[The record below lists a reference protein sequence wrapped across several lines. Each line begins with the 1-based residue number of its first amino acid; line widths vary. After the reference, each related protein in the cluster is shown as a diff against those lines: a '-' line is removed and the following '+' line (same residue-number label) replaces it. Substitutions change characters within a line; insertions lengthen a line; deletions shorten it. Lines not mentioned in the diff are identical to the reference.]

1 MKNRL
6 IITVSDVHGTRAFNV
21 HQIAKK
27 LIVFIILFVFLVI
40 GGGSWFISNLSD
52 KMDSLKTQKELE
64 LAKKEQEILNRENEI
79 DSLNEK
85 EQKLLAQNKFYS
97 LQIKSKVDD
106 IDALSSKLDEIESM
120 IGLKDEKI
128 EQLTKETLNSISDN
142 TKYFTLLT
150 IPNGSP
156 LKNARLTSSYGYRI
170 HPITKKRKFHRGM
183 DLKAKMRTPVKA
195 TANGVVVYVRTRD
208 RGDFGRVIK
217 IQHSFGFMTIY
228 AHLNKSNVKL
238 GDVIRKGDV
247 IGLTGNSGRSSGPHL
262 HYEVRYGGKIL
273 NPRDFI
279 KWNFKNYDKIFTKQR
294 RVKWESLVRLISEQ
308 HKMVLQ

>member
-1 MKNRL
+1 MRNRL
-6 IITVSDVHGTRAFNV
+6 IITVSDVHGTKAFNV

-27 LIVFIILFVFLVI
+27 LIVFIVLFVLLVI
-40 GGGSWFISNLSD
+40 GGGSWFINNLSD
-52 KMDSLKTQKELE
+52 KIQQLKVQKQKEL
-64 LAKKEQEILNRENEI
+64 AQKEVEILTKEKEI
-79 DSLNEK
+79 SALNEK
-85 EQKLLAQNKFYS
+85 EQKLQAQNKFYS
-97 LQIKSKVDD
+97 LQIKSKVED

-128 EQLTKETLNSISDN
+128 EQLTKETLDSISDN

-183 DLKAKMRTPVKA
+183 DLKAKMRTPVMA
-195 TANGVVVYVRTRD
+195 TANGVVVYVRSRD
-208 RGDFGRVIK
+208 NGDFGRVIK
-217 IQHSFGFMTIY
+217 VQHSFGFMTIY
-228 AHLNKSNVKL
+228 AHLNKTEVKL
-238 GDVIRKGDV
+238 GDVIRKGQV

-262 HYEVRYGGKIL
+262 HYEVRYGGKVL

>member
-6 IITVSDVHGTRAFNV
+6 IITVTDVHGTRAFNV

-27 LIVFIILFVFLVI
+27 LIVFIILFVILII
-40 GGGSWFISNLSD
+40 GGGSWFINNLSD
-52 KMDSLKTQKELE
+52 RIETIKTQKEKELE
-64 LAKKEQEILNRENEI
+64 KKEQEIELKESEI
-79 DSLNEK
+79 NSLNEK
-85 EQKLLAQNKFYS
+85 EQKLQAQNKFYS
-97 LQIKSKVDD
+97 MQIKSKVED
-106 IDALSSKLDEIESM
+106 IDALSSKLDDIEAM

-128 EQLTKETLNSISDN
+128 EQLTKETLDSISDN

-156 LKNARLTSSYGYRI
+156 IQNTRVTSAYGYRI
-170 HPITKKRKFHRGM
+170 HPITRKKKFHRGI
-183 DLKAKMRTPVKA
+183 DLEAKMRTPIKA
-195 TANGVVVYVRTRD
+195 TANGVVVYVRSKD
-208 RGDFGRVIK
+208 RGDFGRVVK
-217 IQHSFGFMTIY
+217 LQHSFGFMTIY
-228 AHLNKSNVKL
+228 AHLNQTDVKL
-238 GDVIRKGDV
+238 GDVIRKGQV
-247 IGLTGNSGRSSGPHL
+247 VGLSGNSGRSNGPHL

-273 NPRDFI
+273 DPKDFI

>member
-6 IITVSDVHGTRAFNV
+6 IITVSDVHGTKAFNV

-27 LIVFIILFVFLVI
+27 LIVFIVLFVLLII
-40 GGGSWFISNLSD
+40 GGGSWFINNLSD
-52 KMDSLKTQKELE
+52 KMETLKEQKQRE
-64 LAKKEQEILNRENEI
+64 LAKKEVEI
-79 DSLNEK
+79 DKKEKEITALNEK
-85 EQKLLAQNKFYS
+85 EQKLQAQNKFYS
-97 LQIKSKVDD
+97 LQIKSKVED

-128 EQLTKETLNSISDN
+128 EQLTKETLDSISDN

-156 LKNARLTSSYGYRI
+156 LKSTRVTSQYGYRI
-170 HPITKKRKFHRGM
+170 HPITKRKKFHRGI

-195 TANGVVVYVRTRD
+195 TANGVVVYVRSRD
-208 RGDFGRVIK
+208 NGDFGRVIK
-217 IQHSFGFMTIY
+217 LQHSFGFMTIY
-228 AHLNKSNVKL
+228 AHLNKTEVKL
-238 GDVIRKGDV
+238 GDVIRKGQV
-247 IGLTGNSGRSSGPHL
+247 IGLSGNSGRSSGAHL

-273 NPRDFI
+273 NPKDFI
-279 KWNFKNYDKIFTKQR
+279 TWNFKNYDKIFTKQR

>member
-6 IITVSDVHGTRAFNV
+6 IITVSDVHGTKAFNV

-27 LIVFIILFVFLVI
+27 LIVFIVLFVLLII
-40 GGGSWFISNLSD
+40 GGGSWFINNLSD
-52 KMDSLKTQKELE
+52 KMESLKEQKQKE
-64 LAKKEQEILNRENEI
+64 LAKKEVEILTK
-79 DSLNEK
+79 EK
-85 EQKLLAQNKFYS
+85 EINALTEKERKLQAQNKFYS

-128 EQLTKETLNSISDN
+128 EQLTKETLDSISDN

-183 DLKAKMRTPVKA
+183 DLKAKMRTPIMA
-195 TANGVVVYVRTRD
+195 TANGVVVYVRSKD
-208 RGDFGRVIK
+208 RGDYGRVIK

-228 AHLNKSNVKL
+228 AHLNKTDVKL
-238 GDVIRKGDV
+238 GDVIRKGQI

-262 HYEVRYGGKIL
+262 HYEVRYGGKVL
-273 NPRDFI
+273 DPRDFI

>member
-6 IITVSDVHGTRAFNV
+6 IITVTDVHGTRAFNV

-27 LIVFIILFVFLVI
+27 LIVFIILFVILII
-40 GGGSWFISNLSD
+40 GGGSWFINNLSD
-52 KMDSLKTQKELE
+52 RIETIKIQKEKELE
-64 LAKKEQEILNRENEI
+64 KKEQEIELKESEI
-79 DSLNEK
+79 NSLNEK
-85 EQKLLAQNKFYS
+85 EQKLQAQNKFYS
-97 LQIKSKVDD
+97 MQIKSKVED
-106 IDALSSKLDEIESM
+106 IDALSSKLDDIEAM

-128 EQLTKETLNSISDN
+128 EQLTKETLDSISDN

-156 LKNARLTSSYGYRI
+156 IQNTRVTSAYGYRI
-170 HPITKKRKFHRGM
+170 HPITRKKKFHRGI
-183 DLKAKMRTPVKA
+183 DLEAKMRTPIKA
-195 TANGVVVYVRTRD
+195 TANGVVVYVRSKD
-208 RGDFGRVIK
+208 RGDFGRVVK
-217 IQHSFGFMTIY
+217 LQHSFGFMTIY
-228 AHLNKSNVKL
+228 AHLNQTDVKL
-238 GDVIRKGDV
+238 GDVIRKGQV
-247 IGLTGNSGRSSGPHL
+247 VGLSGNSGRSNGPHL

-273 NPRDFI
+273 DPKDFI